1 MNISDFIDVIEYIK
15 EIFPNAKMPS
25 KDILIDVW
33 YEPFKKMSVKTAK
46 EMVSQYFRSETKD
59 FNYARM
65 LKNKPEQRINA
76 SAYEPF
82 KYDN

>member
-1 MNISDFIDVIEYIK
+1 MNIGDFIDTVEYIK
-15 EIFPNAKMPS
+15 EIFPNAEMPS
-25 KDILIDVW
+25 KEILLDVW

-46 EMVSQYFRSETKD
+46 EMVAQYFRSETRD

-65 LKNKPEQRINA
+65 LKNKPEERINA
-76 SAYEPF
+76 SAYESF